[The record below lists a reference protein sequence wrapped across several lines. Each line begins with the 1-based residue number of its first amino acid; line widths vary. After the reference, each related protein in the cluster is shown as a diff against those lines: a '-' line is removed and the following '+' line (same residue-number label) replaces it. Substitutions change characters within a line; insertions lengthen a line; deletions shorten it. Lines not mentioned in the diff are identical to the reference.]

1 MNQEISQLRDL
12 IRQHEYNYYVLNEPT
27 ISDQEFDQLMYR
39 LQQLEADFPD
49 SYDPSSP
56 TQRVGSDLSNNTFEH
71 VTHKY
76 PMLSLSNTY
85 SIAEVQEW
93 YNRVAKLLAEPFE
106 VVCELKFDGI
116 SVSLIYE
123 DGKLTKAIT
132 RGDGVVGDDIT
143 KNVRTIKNVPLVLM
157 GNFPKEVEF
166 RGEIMLPWKEFDRIN
181 KERESNEET
190 LFANPRN
197 AAAGTIKLL
206 NPKIVANRNL
216 YSSLYYMLGD
226 ELPTDSH
233 YDNLMIA
240 KRFGVNISSNIA
252 LCNKLSEIVE
262 FINYWDVERKQLPYA
277 TDGIVLKV
285 NSISQQNKLGLTA
298 KSPRWAIAYKFQAER
313 ELTKLI
319 SIDYQVGRTG
329 VITPVANL
337 EPVLLSGT
345 IVKRATLHNSD
356 FIENLDLHIGDM
368 VYIEKGGEI
377 IPKIIEVDLT
387 KRNFSASKVQF
398 ISHCPECGSL
408 LVRYPGEA
416 AYYCTNYN
424 SCPPQIKGRIEHFVS
439 RKAMNIDGLGAETIS
454 LLYDAK
460 LICNFADIYT
470 LTVPQL
476 LKLERFAEKSANN
489 IINAIDNSRNVP
501 FSKVLFAL
509 GIRFV
514 GETTAK
520 LLAYRFENIDNIINA
535 TKDQL
540 MAIPE
545 VGERIATSIVE
556 FMSDNNNLN
565 TINYLKEVGL
575 QFAKTESNEP
585 TSSKLANLNF
595 VISGVFTQHSRE
607 EYKAM
612 IERNGGKML
621 SSVTSNVDYLL
632 AGNNMGPAK
641 LEKANKLGINI
652 ISEEQFLNMLQ

>member
-143 KNVRTIKNVPLVLM
+143 NNVRTIKNVPLVLM

-424 SCPPQIKGRIEHFVS
+424 
-439 RKAMNIDGLGAETIS
+439 
-454 LLYDAK
+454 
-460 LICNFADIYT
+460 
-470 LTVPQL
+470 
-476 LKLERFAEKSANN
+476 
-489 IINAIDNSRNVP
+489 
-501 FSKVLFAL
+501 
-509 GIRFV
+509 
-514 GETTAK
+514 
-520 LLAYRFENIDNIINA
+520 
-535 TKDQL
+535 
-540 MAIPE
+540 
-545 VGERIATSIVE
+545 
-556 FMSDNNNLN
+556 
-565 TINYLKEVGL
+565 
-575 QFAKTESNEP
+575 
-585 TSSKLANLNF
+585 
-595 VISGVFTQHSRE
+595 
-607 EYKAM
+607 
-612 IERNGGKML
+612 
-621 SSVTSNVDYLL
+621 
-632 AGNNMGPAK
+632 
-641 LEKANKLGINI
+641 
-652 ISEEQFLNMLQ
+652 

>member
-143 KNVRTIKNVPLVLM
+143 NNVRTIKNVPLVLM

-233 YDNLMIA
+233 YDNLMVA

-520 LLAYRFENIDNIINA
+520 LLADRFENIDNIINA

>member
-143 KNVRTIKNVPLVLM
+143 NNVRTIKNVPLVLM
-157 GNFPKEVEF
+157 GNYPKEVEF

-252 LCNKLSEIVE
+252 LCNKLSEIVD

-470 LTVPQL
+470 LTVSQL

-520 LLAYRFENIDNIINA
+520 LLADRFENIDNIINA

>member
-143 KNVRTIKNVPLVLM
+143 NNVRTIKNVPLVLM

-520 LLAYRFENIDNIINA
+520 LLADRFENIDNIINA

-641 LEKANKLGINI
+641 LEKANKLGINL

>member
-143 KNVRTIKNVPLVLM
+143 NKVRTIKNVPIVLM

-520 LLAYRFENIDNIINA
+520 LLADRFENIDNIINA

>member
-49 SYDPSSP
+49 SYDPSTP

-143 KNVRTIKNVPLVLM
+143 NNVRTIKNVPLVLM

-439 RKAMNIDGLGAETIS
+439 RKPMHIDGLGAETIS
-454 LLYDAK
+454 LLYDAQ

-514 GETTAK
+514 SETTAK
-520 LLAYRFENIDNIINA
+520 LLADRFENIDNIINA

>member
-143 KNVRTIKNVPLVLM
+143 NNVRTIKNVPLVLM

-387 KRNFSASKVQF
+387 KRHFSASKVQF
-398 ISHCPECGSL
+398 ISHSTECGSL

-424 SCPPQIKGRIEHFVS
+424 SCPPLIKGRIEHFVS

-520 LLAYRFENIDNIINA
+520 LLADRFENIDNIINA

>member
-12 IRQHEYNYYVLNEPT
+12 IRLHEYNYYVLNEPT

-143 KNVRTIKNVPLVLM
+143 NNVRTIKNVPLVLM
-157 GNFPKEVEF
+157 GNYPKEVEF

-416 AYYCTNYN
+416 AFYCTNYN

-439 RKAMNIDGLGAETIS
+439 RKAMNIDGLGTETIS

-460 LICNFADIYT
+460 LIRNFADIYT

-520 LLAYRFENIDNIINA
+520 LLADRFENIDNIINA

>member
-143 KNVRTIKNVPLVLM
+143 NNVRTIKNVPLVLM

-520 LLAYRFENIDNIINA
+520 LLADRFENIDNIINA

-595 VISGVFTQHSRE
+595 VI
-607 EYKAM
+607 
-612 IERNGGKML
+612 
-621 SSVTSNVDYLL
+621 
-632 AGNNMGPAK
+632 
-641 LEKANKLGINI
+641 NI
-652 ISEEQFLNMLQ
+652 

>member
-143 KNVRTIKNVPLVLM
+143 NNVRTIKNVPLVLM
-157 GNFPKEVEF
+157 GNYPKEVEF

-439 RKAMNIDGLGAETIS
+439 RKAMNIDGLGTETIS

-520 LLAYRFENIDNIINA
+520 LLADRFVNIDNIINA

>member
-143 KNVRTIKNVPLVLM
+143 NNVRTIKNVPLVLM
-157 GNFPKEVEF
+157 GNYPKEVEF

-470 LTVPQL
+470 LTVSQL

-520 LLAYRFENIDNIINA
+520 LLADRFENIDNIINA

>member
-143 KNVRTIKNVPLVLM
+143 NNVRTIKNVPLVLM

-470 LTVPQL
+470 LTVSQL

-520 LLAYRFENIDNIINA
+520 LLADRFENIDNIINA

>member
-143 KNVRTIKNVPLVLM
+143 NNVRTIKNVPLVLM

-439 RKAMNIDGLGAETIS
+439 RKAMNIDGLGTETIS

-501 FSKVLFAL
+501 FSNEHFAL
-509 GIRFV
+509 GIRFD

-520 LLAYRFENIDNIINA
+520 LLADRFENIDNIINA

>member
-143 KNVRTIKNVPLVLM
+143 NNVRTIKNVPLVLM

-520 LLAYRFENIDNIINA
+520 LLADRFENIDNIINA
-535 TKDQL
+535 TQDQ
-540 MAIPE
+540 

>member
-143 KNVRTIKNVPLVLM
+143 NNVRTIKNVPLVLM

-262 FINYWDVERKQLPYA
+262 FINYWNVERKQLPYA

-520 LLAYRFENIDNIINA
+520 LLADRFENIDNIINA

>member
-143 KNVRTIKNVPLVLM
+143 NNVRTIKNVPLVLM

-398 ISHCPECGSL
+398 ISHCPECGSV

-520 LLAYRFENIDNIINA
+520 LLADRFENIDNIINA

>member
-143 KNVRTIKNVPLVLM
+143 NNVRTIKNVPLVLM
-157 GNFPKEVEF
+157 GNYPKEVEF

-252 LCNKLSEIVE
+252 LCNKLSEIVD

-470 LTVPQL
+470 LTVSQL

-514 GETTAK
+514 GETSAK
-520 LLAYRFENIDNIINA
+520 LLADRFENIDNIINA

>member
-1 MNQEISQLRDL
+1 M
-12 IRQHEYNYYVLNEPT
+12 
-27 ISDQEFDQLMYR
+27 
-39 LQQLEADFPD
+39 
-49 SYDPSSP
+49 
-56 TQRVGSDLSNNTFEH
+56 
-71 VTHKY
+71 
-76 PMLSLSNTY
+76 
-85 SIAEVQEW
+85 
-93 YNRVAKLLAEPFE
+93 
-106 VVCELKFDGI
+106 
-116 SVSLIYE
+116 
-123 DGKLTKAIT
+123 
-132 RGDGVVGDDIT
+132 
-143 KNVRTIKNVPLVLM
+143 
-157 GNFPKEVEF
+157 
-166 RGEIMLPWKEFDRIN
+166 
-181 KERESNEET
+181 
-190 LFANPRN
+190 
-197 AAAGTIKLL
+197 
-206 NPKIVANRNL
+206 
-216 YSSLYYMLGD
+216 
-226 ELPTDSH
+226 
-233 YDNLMIA
+233 
-240 KRFGVNISSNIA
+240 
-252 LCNKLSEIVE
+252 
-262 FINYWDVERKQLPYA
+262 
-277 TDGIVLKV
+277 LKV

-520 LLAYRFENIDNIINA
+520 LLADRFENIDNIINA

>member
-143 KNVRTIKNVPLVLM
+143 NNVRTIKNVPLVLM

-520 LLAYRFENIDNIINA
+520 LLADRFENIDNIINA

-641 LEKANKLGINI
+641 FEKANKLGINI

>member
-143 KNVRTIKNVPLVLM
+143 NNVRTIKNVPLVLM

-345 IVKRATLHNSD
+345 IAKRATLHNSD

-520 LLAYRFENIDNIINA
+520 LLADRFENIDNIINA

>member
-143 KNVRTIKNVPLVLM
+143 NNVRTIKNVPLVLM
-157 GNFPKEVEF
+157 GNYPKEVEF

-439 RKAMNIDGLGAETIS
+439 RKAMNIDGLGTETIS

-520 LLAYRFENIDNIINA
+520 LLADRFENIDNIINA

>member
-143 KNVRTIKNVPLVLM
+143 NNVRTIKNVPLVLM

-520 LLAYRFENIDNIINA
+520 LLADRFENIDNIINA

>member
-49 SYDPSSP
+49 CYDPSSP
-56 TQRVGSDLSNNTFEH
+56 TQRVGSDLSNNSFEH

-93 YNRVAKLLAEPFE
+93 YNRIAKLLAEPFE

-143 KNVRTIKNVPLVLM
+143 NNVRTIKNVPLVLM
-157 GNFPKEVEF
+157 GNYPKEVEF

-252 LCNKLSEIVE
+252 LCNKLSEIEE

-313 ELTKLI
+313 ELTKLL
-319 SIDYQVGRTG
+319 SVDYQVGRTG

-439 RKAMNIDGLGAETIS
+439 RKAMNIDGLGTETIS

-460 LICNFADIYT
+460 LIRNFADIYT

-520 LLAYRFENIDNIINA
+520 LLADRFENIDNIINA
-535 TKDQL
+535 TKEQL